1 MAARMGLD
9 REQVV
14 DAAVGILAR
23 RGSPEALA
31 LSEVAERLGIR
42 TQSLYAHVDGV
53 DGLRRELALRGLRAL
68 AAQLADASIGRS
80 GGEAIEAIVM
90 AWVRFASDHPGL
102 YAASLRAPGDDPEL
116 VDAIRATTRP
126 LNLVF
131 RSYGL
136 DDDAAGHWYR
146 LIFSSVHGFAVLRS
160 GGLFTMLGDP
170 DDTVRHMIR
179 VFAGQLALDAQ
190 PAGGR

>member
-1 MAARMGLD
+1 VAARMGLD

-14 DAAVGILAR
+14 DAAVGILAH
-23 RGSPEALA
+23 RGSPEAVA

-68 AAQLADASIGRS
+68 AAKLTDASIGRS
-80 GGEAIEAIVM
+80 GRDAIEAIVV
-90 AWVRFASDHPGL
+90 AWVRFAREQPGL

-116 VDAIRATTRP
+116 VEAIRATTNP

-136 DDDAAGHWYR
+136 DDVAAGHWYR

-160 GGLFTMLGDP
+160 GGLLTMLGDP

-179 VFAGQLALDAQ
+179 VFARQLELDAA